1 MPGRPA
7 GRRSGLEGVR
17 AMAAAEK
24 GPEPRVAR
32 FLQRF

>member
-24 GPEPRVAR
+24 PFQGPEPRVAR
-32 FLQRF
+32 F